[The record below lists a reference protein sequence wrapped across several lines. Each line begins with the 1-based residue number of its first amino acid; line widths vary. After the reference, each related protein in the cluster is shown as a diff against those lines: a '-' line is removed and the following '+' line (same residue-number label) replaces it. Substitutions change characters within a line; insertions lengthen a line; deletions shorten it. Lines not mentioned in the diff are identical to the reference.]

1 MKILFLIDTL
11 GSGGKERRL
20 TELLKA
26 LKLKQNIDFELV
38 VMSNDIHYEEV
49 LHLGINIHKIIRKTT
64 KDISV
69 FRKFYVHIRN
79 YRPDVVHC
87 WDSMTAVY
95 VAPNC
100 QLLNCKLVNGMV
112 IDSPVRWKIFNK
124 YWLRARL
131 TFPFSDVIVGNSK
144 AGLKAYKAPERKSV
158 VIHNGFNFDR
168 TNNIISSEVIRRE
181 LGIATEFIV
190 GMVAAYSKLKDY
202 PTYYMAAQQL
212 LERRSDV
219 TFLAI
224 GPGTDSTESL
234 NLIDKKHIDNFR
246 LLGKKSGIESFINAM
261 DVCILSTFTEGIS
274 NSILE
279 YMALGKPVIATMGG
293 GTDEIVTDK
302 RTGFL
307 INPSSPYE
315 LADKIE
321 LLLNDPILC
330 KEMGS
335 AGGERIKNEFS
346 IDQMVKKHLDLYTE
360 LMSN

>member
-1 MKILFLIDTL
+1 MKVLFLIDTL

-26 LKLKQNIDFELV
+26 LRLKQSIEIELA

-49 LHLGINIHKIIRKTT
+49 LNLGINIHKIIRKTT

-69 FRKFYVHIRN
+69 FRKFYVLIRN
-79 YRPDVVHC
+79 CRPDIVHC

-95 VAPNC
+95 VAITC
-100 QLLNCKLVNGMV
+100 QSLHCKLVNGMV
-112 IDSPVRWKIFNK
+112 IDSPLKRNIFNK

-131 TFPFSDVIVGNSK
+131 TFPFSDVIIGNSK
-144 AGLKAYKAPERKSV
+144 AGLIAYNAPERKSV

-168 TNNIISSEVIRRE
+168 TNNIISSDLIRRE

-246 LLGKKSGIESFINAM
+246 LLGKRADIESFINAM
-261 DVCILSTFTEGIS
+261 DVCILSTFTEGVS

-346 IDQMVKKHLDLYTE
+346 IDQMVKKHLDLYME